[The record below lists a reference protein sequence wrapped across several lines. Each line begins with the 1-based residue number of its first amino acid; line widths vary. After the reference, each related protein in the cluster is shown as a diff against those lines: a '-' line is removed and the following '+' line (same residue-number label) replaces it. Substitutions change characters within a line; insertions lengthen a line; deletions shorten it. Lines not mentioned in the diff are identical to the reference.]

1 LRAAAEVAVN
11 TEVASA
17 VDTLEVSG
25 VVLISAADSAAL

>member
-1 LRAAAEVAVN
+1 LRAAAEVA
-11 TEVASA
+11 VASA